1 MAYRQPTSTIMLC
14 RGFPCDKQHE
24 NALYFASKSAQ
35 WTYMKSLVKYTYT
48 AQSYQRYA
56 RNTLRI
62 AQKADD
68 LYDCNYLIFSNEAI
82 TTATTDVSNKTIFY
96 AFVDSVEYINEVTT
110 EVRYTLDPLMSF
122 WFQFNMGECYVE
134 REHTETDV
142 TYGNL
147 VPENINIKSY
157 YSKEIT
163 NLDLLRYDEDG
174 NAVNAD
180 LWSLMFLYVP
190 NTKYL
195 GSITSYVNAAGSKT
209 DPDNYLREPVVT
221 TKNVVDTF
229 EPNCSFIG
237 ELRNKT
243 YLAARAFY
251 VPIPPIPSGSV
262 TVYSSTLGKIRAII
276 GKVTNVISS
285 DLSDAQILS
294 VILVPR
300 IFAKNID
307 VTLGELPSEW
317 LSDDANKASVS
328 KLIEVT
334 RQTTLK
340 GPNNATY
347 TPRNKKLLSYP
358 FNSLKVDNNNGES
371 KEYAWEYIDGI
382 SAAFNVRGV
391 VVGAPEICAF
401 PSLYNGESNKYTE
414 YGVFIKDFI
423 NTLWSSDAYQA
434 YLNNNANSL
443 MYGFITTAIG
453 GIVQA
458 GSGNYMGA
466 INTAVGMGGQFAAL
480 EDRKTMPDKITG
492 SLSFSALRNVMSTYK
507 FSFEQMNVYPVA
519 AARIDH
525 YFDLYGYAIDD
536 IKKPNI
542 KDPNATL
549 RPHWNYIKTNG
560 AVILPISGS
569 SIAVDEIDEIK
580 NIFDNGVRFWSTPSE
595 VGTYTT
601 LSNAPSI

>member
-1 MAYRQPTSTIMLC
+1 MAYRTPTSTIMLC

-48 AQSYQRYA
+48 AQSYQRYG

-157 YSKEIT
+157 YSKEISSL
-163 NLDLLRYDEDG
+163 NLLRFDEDG
-174 NAVNAD
+174 NTSSSD
-180 LWSLMFLYVP
+180 LWSILFIYVP
-190 NTKYL
+190 NGRYI
-195 GSITSYVNAAGSKT
+195 SNVESYADPAGSKT
-209 DPDNYLREPVVT
+209 DLANYKAVPLITTLPTTTTTPDKEYT
-221 TKNVVDTF
+221 
-229 EPNCSFIG
+229 G

-243 YLAARAFY
+243 YVAARY
-251 VPIPPIPSGSV
+251 VYLHLPPFASDSATILRIQEIIASAQRV
-262 TVYSSTLGKIRAII
+262 FESSEMNNPT
-276 GKVTNVISS
+276 
-285 DLSDAQILS
+285 ILS
-294 VILVPR
+294 VLMVPR
-300 IFAKNID
+300 IFAKN
-307 VTLGELPSEW
+307 LPS
-317 LSDDANKASVS
+317 SSGTGTQIPPDANSATVS
-328 KLIEVT
+328 KLVELT

-340 GPNNATY
+340 GPANATY

-423 NTLWSSDAYQA
+423 NTLWSTDAYQI
-434 YLNNNANSL
+434 YLNNNANS
-443 MYGFITTAIG
+443 MMFGFITTAIG
-453 GIVQA
+453 GLIQA
-458 GSGNYMGA
+458 GTGNIAG
-466 INTAVGMGGQFAAL
+466 AVGAAAGLGGQFAAL
-480 EDRKTMPDKITG
+480 EDRKSMPDKITG
-492 SLSFSALRNVMSTYK
+492 SLSFSALRNVLSTYK
-507 FSFEQMNVYPVA
+507 FSFEQMNVYPAA

-542 KDPNATL
+542 KDSNATL

-601 LSNAPSI
+601 LSNAPTI

>member
-1 MAYRQPTSTIMLC
+1 MAYRTPTSTIMLC

-48 AQSYQRYA
+48 AQSYQRYG

-157 YSKEIT
+157 FSKEISSL
-163 NLDLLRYDEDG
+163 NLLRFDEDG
-174 NAVNAD
+174 NTSSSD
-180 LWSLMFLYVP
+180 LWSILFIYVP
-190 NTKYL
+190 N
-195 GSITSYVNAAGSKT
+195 GRIITSVQSYENAAGSKT
-209 DPDNYLREPVVT
+209 DPDNYKSTPVIST
-221 TKNVVDTF
+221 AET
-229 EPNCSFIG
+229 EAASIPNKEFIG

-243 YLAARAFY
+243 YVAARYAY
-251 VPIPPIPSGSV
+251 LHLPPF
-262 TVYSSTLGKIRAII
+262 SSTASTLQKIQEII
-276 GKVTNVISS
+276 ATAQKVLESS
-285 DLSDAQILS
+285 EMNNPTILS
-294 VILVPR
+294 VLLVPR
-300 IFAKNID
+300 IFAKNVD
-307 VTLGELPSEW
+307 YSGGGGPQTAPP
-317 LSDDANKASVS
+317 DANSATVS
-328 KLIEVT
+328 KLVELT

-340 GPNNATY
+340 GPANATY

-401 PSLYNGESNKYTE
+401 PSLYNGESNKYAE
-414 YGVFIKDFI
+414 YGVFIKDFV
-423 NTLWSSDAYQA
+423 NTLWTTDAYRT
-434 YLNNNANSL
+434 YLNNNANSM
-443 MYGFITTAIG
+443 MYGFITSAIG
-453 GIVQA
+453 MVVQA
-458 GSGNYMGA
+458 YTGNYVGA
-466 INTAVGMGGQFAAL
+466 VGTAVGMGSQIAAI
-480 EDRKTMPDKITG
+480 EDRKSMPDKITG
-492 SLSFSALRNVMSTYK
+492 SLSFSALRNVLSTYK
-507 FSFEQMNVYPVA
+507 FSFDQMNVYPAV

-536 IKKPNI
+536 LKVPNI
-542 KDPNATL
+542 KKSGAVL

-560 AVILPISGS
+560 AAILPVSGS

-580 NIFDNGVRFWSTPSE
+580 KIFDNGVRFWSTPSE
-595 VGTYTT
+595 VGTYTS
-601 LSNAPSI
+601 LSNAPTI